1 MTFQRL
7 QANAKQIELRT
18 YRSDLHF
25 LRYTHV
31 CFSQKKQFNLVVCIT
46 FVNLTF
52 LSRLDLF
59 ASFSLTC
66 HSNVDKKPRPF
77 LLARIDMWTFRGY
90 VTRKSGKNRKNHMK
104 PNHWKTIDGYFLFK
118 NYFRSMKNYF
128 PRNYPW
134 APNLVDL

>member
-18 YRSDLHF
+18 YRLDLHF
-25 LRYTHV
+25 LRYMRV

-77 LLARIDMWTFRGY
+77 LLARIDMCE
-90 VTRKSGKNRKNHMK
+90 
-104 PNHWKTIDGYFLFK
+104 LFEDT
-118 NYFRSMKNYF
+118 SHE
-128 PRNYPW
+128 
-134 APNLVDL
+134 NLVKTVKTVKTSV